1 VVEGPAVAEVSAEE
15 AAGLLASQDP
25 PVVPH
30 TGFGGSMGLSGERTP
45 PPPLPP
51 VKGPPFEY
59 KSWSLTAFQLDK
71 CLQKIKGSED
81 GATAPRIRGPDRS
94 EQFSRRK

>member
-1 VVEGPAVAEVSAEE
+1 MVEGPAVAEVSAEE

-51 VKGPPFEY
+51 LKGPVFEY
-59 KSWSLTAFQLDK
+59 ELDPVTPYRPN
-71 CLQKIKGSED
+71 CCPQKKGV
-81 GATAPRIRGPDRS
+81 RGRLPLPKDTRS
-94 EQFSRRK
+94 TQVKTVQPT